1 MKFNLVCFIVL
12 PVVLC
17 ATAIRSGAL
26 QAVQPTPLSSQSTSQ
41 STGPAAE
48 TAGATYEELGRQV
61 VADLAARHFD
71 KVCAQ
76 FDEKVSAALPLDK
89 LAEGWDSLLAQ
100 AGDFVSIE
108 KSWEKERREF
118 HVVHVIT
125 VFRKTRLDTI
135 VTFDAQK
142 RIAGL
147 HFVPAETTPAWQ
159 PPAYAKPESFHERE
173 VTVGSS
179 PWQLPGTL
187 TLPNGAGPFPAV
199 VLVHG
204 SGPHDRDESIGPNK
218 PFKDLAW
225 GLASRGIAV
234 LRYEKRTRI
243 YPQEMAHL
251 GSLTVNDETV
261 DDARKA
267 VDVLAAQPEIEAKH
281 IFVLGHSLGGY
292 VGPRIASGDPKVAGL
307 IIMAGSTRPM
317 EQLVVE
323 QVRYL
328 ATLDGKITPEG
339 QEQIDE
345 VEKLKAAVE
354 DPNLKPGMTVNF
366 LGAPIPASY
375 FLDLRSYH
383 APELAASLHLPIYVL
398 QGGRDYQ
405 VGAADFEGWKK
416 ALAAQPTASFKLY
429 PALNHLFMAGEGQSS
444 AAEYEKPNH
453 VLEAVVQDAAEWV
466 RQKSQAVMPEKRGK

>member
-1 MKFNLVCFIVL
+1 MKSRFICFTIL
-12 PVVLC
+12 LAGLG
-17 ATAIRSGAL
+17 ATAVCSGAL
-26 QAVQPTPLSSQSTSQ
+26 QVAQQRQPPAQSTA
-41 STGPAAE
+41 STVE
-48 TAGATYEELGRQV
+48 TGATYEDLGRQI
-61 VADLAARHFD
+61 VADLAARQFD

-76 FDEKVSAALPLDK
+76 FNEAVSAALPPDK
-89 LAEGWDSLLAQ
+89 LAGTWDSLLTQ

-108 KSWEKERREF
+108 KSSEKERQGF
-118 HVVHVIT
+118 HVVRITT
-125 VFRKTRLDTI
+125 VFQKARLDAVI
-135 VTFDAQK
+135 AFDAQK
-142 RIAGL
+142 RVAGL
-147 HFVPAETTPAWQ
+147 HFVPAETTSAWQ
-159 PPAYAKPESFHERE
+159 PPAYVKPESFHERE

-225 GLASRGIAV
+225 GLAGRGIAV

-243 YPQEMAHL
+243 YPQEMAQS
-251 GSLTVNDETV
+251 GNLTVNDETV

-267 VDVLAAQPEIEAKH
+267 VDLLATQPEIQAKH

-292 VGPRIASGDPKVAGL
+292 VGPRIASGDSKIAGL

-317 EQLVVE
+317 EQMVVE

-339 QEQIDE
+339 QKQIDE
-345 VEKLKAAVE
+345 AEKLKAAVE
-354 DPNLKPGMTVNF
+354 DPNLKPGMTINF
-366 LGAPIPASY
+366 LGASMPASY
-375 FLDLRSYH
+375 FLDLRGYH
-383 APELAASLHLPIYVL
+383 APELAGSLQVPILVL

-405 VGAADFEGWKK
+405 VSAADFDGWKK

-429 PALNHLFMAGEGQSS
+429 PALNHLFMAGEGPSS
-444 AAEYEKPNH
+444 GVEYEKPNH
-453 VLEAVVQDAAEWV
+453 VLEEVVQDTAEWV
-466 RQKSQAVMPEKRGK
+466 RQKSQAVMTGKTGK